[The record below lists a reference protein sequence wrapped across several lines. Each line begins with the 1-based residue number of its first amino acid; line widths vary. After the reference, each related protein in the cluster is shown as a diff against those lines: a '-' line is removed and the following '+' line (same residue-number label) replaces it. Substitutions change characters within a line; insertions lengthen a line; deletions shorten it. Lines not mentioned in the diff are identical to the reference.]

1 MHYLQLPELPC
12 SISFLYI
19 TTVLNKR
26 HQKMEKPVS
35 KLFDNLRVGVFL
47 PTFLILM
54 TALLASYFNME
65 AFLNITKSINGMILK
80 NFSWVFSASSFFMV
94 VLVVIVYLSPI
105 GSVRIGGDTAQPLL
119 SKSKWFMLALSTTT
133 AVGVLFW
140 TTAEPLYH
148 VYDTPA
154 ALNITPGT
162 AEAHVFSMATMFLHW
177 TITPYAIYAVPSI
190 VAALVFYNLRHKLSI
205 GSMLIPL
212 IGEKYAKRFGGFID
226 TLAMFALVAG
236 IASSLGTGSLTLSGG
251 ISQYIGGD
259 SNPTR
264 LAMIVFVIVATFVA
278 SAASGL
284 HKGLVWLSELNTW
297 IMLALG
303 IFVLLAGP
311 TLYIASLGT
320 ESLGVYLQTF
330 FQKSLF
336 TGAASNDP
344 WPHSWTIFYWAVWF
358 AWAPVT
364 AIFLGKVGR
373 GYTVKEFIRISMLY
387 PALFSM
393 VWICIFSGTTIYL
406 DSQSG
411 GALYQVLN
419 NQGIEQ
425 VLYAV
430 LHQLPASKFIIAFLL
445 FIAFVAF
452 VTAAD
457 SSTDAIGNLCTKNFT
472 SDSDINGNALIKIV
486 WGIIIG
492 IMSWVMVAFVG
503 VDGIKML
510 SNLGGLPGMLITL
523 ATAGSLVY
531 WLMHPEALRIQPK
544 SNHSESK
551 DK

>member
-1 MHYLQLPELPC
+1 
-12 SISFLYI
+12 
-19 TTVLNKR
+19 
-26 HQKMEKPVS
+26 
-35 KLFDNLRVGVFL
+35 
-47 PTFLILM
+47 
-54 TALLASYFNME
+54 
-65 AFLNITKSINGMILK
+65 
-80 NFSWVFSASSFFMV
+80 MV
-94 VLVVIVYLSPI
+94 VLIVIVYLSPLGAI
-105 GSVRIGGDTAQPLL
+105 RIGGQDAKPLL
-119 SKSKWFMLALSTTT
+119 TKAKWFMLTLSTTT

-148 VYDTPA
+148 VYSPPA
-154 ALNITPGT
+154 SLNIAPGT
-162 AEAHVFSMATMFLHW
+162 SEAHVFSMATMFLHW

-212 IGEKYAKRFGGFID
+212 IGKGYAEKFGGLID

-236 IASSLGTGSLTLSGG
+236 VASSLGTGSLTLSGG

-264 LAMIVFVIVATFVA
+264 LAIVIFVIVATFVA

-284 HKGLVWLSELNTW
+284 HKGLVWLSALNTW

-303 IFVLLAGP
+303 LFVLIMGP
-311 TLYIASLGT
+311 TLYIVSMGT
-320 ESLGVYLQTF
+320 ESLGIYLQTF

-336 TGAASNDP
+336 TGAAGQDS

-364 AIFLGKVGR
+364 AVFLGKIGK
-373 GYTVKEFIRISMLY
+373 GYTVKEFIRISMIY

-425 VLYAV
+425 VLYA
-430 LHQLPASKFIIAFLL
+430 LLKQFPASGFIIAFLL

-457 SSTDAIGNLCTKNFT
+457 SSTDAIGNLCTKDFT
-472 SDSDINGNALIKIV
+472 ADGDVNGNALIKIV
-486 WGIIIG
+486 WGVIIG
-492 IMSWVMVAFVG
+492 IMSWIMVAFIG
-503 VDGIKML
+503 IDGIKML

-523 ATAGSLVY
+523 ATAGSLIY
-531 WLMHPEALRIQPK
+531 WLNHPEQLQTQAPDHN
-544 SNHSESK
+544 SHVTNENK
-551 DK
+551 DD

>member
-1 MHYLQLPELPC
+1 
-12 SISFLYI
+12 
-19 TTVLNKR
+19 
-26 HQKMEKPVS
+26 
-35 KLFDNLRVGVFL
+35 
-47 PTFLILM
+47 
-54 TALLASYFNME
+54 
-65 AFLNITKSINGMILK
+65 
-80 NFSWVFSASSFFMV
+80 
-94 VLVVIVYLSPI
+94 
-105 GSVRIGGDTAQPLL
+105 
-119 SKSKWFMLALSTTT
+119 
-133 AVGVLFW
+133 
-140 TTAEPLYH
+140 
-148 VYDTPA
+148 
-154 ALNITPGT
+154 
-162 AEAHVFSMATMFLHW
+162 
-177 TITPYAIYAVPSI
+177 
-190 VAALVFYNLRHKLSI
+190 
-205 GSMLIPL
+205 
-212 IGEKYAKRFGGFID
+212 
-226 TLAMFALVAG
+226 
-236 IASSLGTGSLTLSGG
+236 
-251 ISQYIGGD
+251 
-259 SNPTR
+259 
-264 LAMIVFVIVATFVA
+264 
-278 SAASGL
+278 
-284 HKGLVWLSELNTW
+284 
-297 IMLALG
+297 
-303 IFVLLAGP
+303 
-311 TLYIASLGT
+311 
-320 ESLGVYLQTF
+320 
-330 FQKSLF
+330 
-336 TGAASNDP
+336 
-344 WPHSWTIFYWAVWF
+344 
-358 AWAPVT
+358 
-364 AIFLGKVGR
+364 
-373 GYTVKEFIRISMLY
+373 
-387 PALFSM
+387 M